1 VNYLISSGCEENVRD
16 SEGKLPKD
24 LQPSIGLKFKP
35 GPGFLI
41 LFLTFLDLNSLP
53 KHLRTE
59 NQPKETSEE
68 EEMKKLAKERMEKLK
83 KQINENENDEL

>member
-1 VNYLISSGCEENVRD
+1 L
-16 SEGKLPKD
+16 D
-24 LQPSIGLKFKP
+24 LNLNQDQVFKFV
-35 GPGFLI
+35 FTL
-41 LFLTFLDLNSLP
+41 LDLNSLP

>member
-1 VNYLISSGCEENVRD
+1 MENFQKIFNHPLDLNLNQDQVLIFTFKTSS
-16 SEGKLPKD
+16 
-24 LQPSIGLKFKP
+24 
-35 GPGFLI
+35 
-41 LFLTFLDLNSLP
+41 DLNSLP

-83 KQINENENDEL
+83 KQLNENENDEL